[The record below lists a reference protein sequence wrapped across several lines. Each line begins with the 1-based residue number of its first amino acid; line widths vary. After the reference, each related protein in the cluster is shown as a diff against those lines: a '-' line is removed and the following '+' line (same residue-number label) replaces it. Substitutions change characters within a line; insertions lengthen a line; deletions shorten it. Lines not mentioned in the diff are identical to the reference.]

1 MRNNIGPRIEP
12 WGTAIFNDVK
22 ILTVNYLPKHT
33 GLGLL
38 NSS

>member
-22 ILTVNYLPKHT
+22 
-33 GLGLL
+33 
-38 NSS
+38 NSDSELFTKTYWTRSFK